1 MSSAPPTAA
10 AAHSDASR
18 PSTGPRQRGKEI
30 GPNCGPAAELT
41 HTHSDGSQT
50 VPSIPEVT
58 VTNTYKTPI
67 LTARETARYLR
78 RHESTLDRWLA
89 TDDPLVHSVTPER
102 RGWPRVPFV
111 GVIDAYVLRA
121 LRELRMPM
129 RDIRAAAAI
138 VREEFD
144 DPYALA
150 RQRIATDG
158 VAVFVRLADEQL
170 VHASSGQLAIREV
183 LEEHLRYIEWDSEG
197 GAQRLRLKQFP
208 DSADVIIDPRFG
220 WGSPVLGRSKVRVTD
235 LVELW
240 RAGEPIAGVEEEY
253 DLDVN
258 IVEDVLRFAA

>member
-1 MSSAPPTAA
+1 M
-10 AAHSDASR
+10 
-18 PSTGPRQRGKEI
+18 
-30 GPNCGPAAELT
+30 
-41 HTHSDGSQT
+41 
-50 VPSIPEVT
+50 
-58 VTNTYKTPI
+58 TNIYKTPI

-78 RHESTLDRWLA
+78 MHESTLDRWLA

-111 GVIDAYVLRA
+111 GVIEAYVLRA